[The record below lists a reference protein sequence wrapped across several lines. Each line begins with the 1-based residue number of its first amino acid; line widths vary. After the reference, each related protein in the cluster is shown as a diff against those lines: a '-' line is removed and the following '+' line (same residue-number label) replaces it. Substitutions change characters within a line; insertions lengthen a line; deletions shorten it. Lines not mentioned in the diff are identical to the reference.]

1 MQFLKSA
8 ICPRGRHLAAFFAA
22 FALVLAPAQL
32 KANSFFAMDTG
43 ITGDPE
49 KVAEAL
55 RELGYEGLGGSGTSV
70 APLRA
75 ALEGREG
82 RLWNVYLTLKF
93 QNGKSALTPEIK
105 KLIAD
110 LKGHDSALWIA
121 IQEVEGKRDEVAVK
135 ALTEIAEEAKQA
147 DVKVSLYPHTGFWL
161 GRFSDAARV
170 AKLLN
175 REDVGITFN
184 LCHWLKVE
192 GDVDPIP
199 AIKAEAKRLQF
210 VTINGADKGDTKAM
224 NWDRLI
230 QTLDSGTYDVAGFVA
245 RLQSEVGWNG
255 PIGLQAYGV
264 KGDRKT
270 NLTKSMS
277 AWRKMS
283 GTLDGLVVC
292 GYQGWFRTEGD
303 GAGNGWF
310 HYSPGGRFGP
320 DNTHIEIW
328 PDMSELGPEE
338 RFPTPLKHA
347 DGKTAEV
354 FSSVKEPTVMRH
366 FRWMREYG
374 IDAAF
379 VQRFAT
385 TTRDPRHRASMDTVL
400 ANCRK
405 GANAE
410 GRKWVVMYDLSGLRT
425 ENFDTVS
432 RDWLRLKE
440 EKRWSADDA
449 AYLRY
454 KGKPLVALWGL
465 GFNDRPASLPEWETL
480 VRFFKSEGCAVMVGV
495 PCYFRTLSQD
505 TIKDPKLHEIIA
517 LADVVSPWAVGRFG
531 TPQDAANRVEK
542 LLKPDLAWCKERNL
556 DYLPVAFPGFSWHN
570 LMKSRRQEAKMDAI
584 PRLGGKFLWSQAV
597 AARQAGGK
605 SLYIAMFDEVD
616 EGTAIFKISN
626 NPPAG
631 EVKFLADPAV
641 EPDRYLWL
649 SGQIGRMLRGEIPAT
664 TEMPARQTR

>member
-1 MQFLKSA
+1 MQFPKGD
-8 ICPRGRHLAAFFAA
+8 ICSRIRLLAAFSV
-22 FALVLAPAQL
+22 VLALALLPL
-32 KANSFFAMDTG
+32 KANPFFAMDTG

-49 KVAEAL
+49 KVAGAL
-55 RELGYEGLGGSGTSV
+55 QELGYAGLGGSGTNA
-70 APLRA
+70 APMRA
-75 ALEGREG
+75 ALEGRG
-82 RLWNVYLTLKF
+82 LRLWNVYLTLKF
-93 QNGKSALTPEIK
+93 RSGTTALTPEIK
-105 KLIAD
+105 SLIAE
-110 LKGHDSALWIA
+110 LKGHDSVLWIA
-121 IQEVEGKRDEVAVK
+121 IQEVEGNRDEVAVK
-135 ALTEIAEEAKQA
+135 ALTEIAEEAGQA
-147 DVKVSLYPHTGFWL
+147 GVKISLYPHSGFWL

-170 AKLLN
+170 ADLIK

-199 AIKAEAKRLQF
+199 AIKAATERLQF

-224 NWDRLI
+224 GWDRLI
-230 QTLDSGTYDVAGFVA
+230 QTLDSGSYDVARFVA
-245 RLQSEVGWNG
+245 RLQAEANWDG

-264 KGDRKT
+264 KGDRRT
-270 NLTKSMS
+270 NLAKSMA

-283 GTLDGLVVC
+283 GSLDGLVVC
-292 GYQGWFRTEGD
+292 GYQGWFRAEGD
-303 GAGNGWF
+303 GSGNGWF
-310 HYSPGGRFGP
+310 HYSAGGGFEP
-320 DNTHIEIW
+320 NNTHIEIW
-328 PDMSELGPEE
+328 PDMSELGPDE
-338 RFPTPLKHA
+338 RFPTPLKYA

-354 FSSVKEPTVMRH
+354 FSAVKEATVLRH

-379 VQRFAT
+379 LQRFAS
-385 TTRDPRHRASMDTVL
+385 TTRDPRHRASMDTVMEH
-400 ANCRK
+400 CRK

-432 RDWLRLKE
+432 KDWQHLKE
-440 EKRWSADDA
+440 EQLWSADDP

-465 GFNDRPASLPEWETL
+465 GFNDRPASLPEWEAL
-480 VRFFKSEGCAVMVGV
+480 VRYFKDQGCAVMMGV
-495 PCYFRTLSQD
+495 PCYFRTLDHD

-531 TPQDAANRVEK
+531 TPQEAANRVDK
-542 LLKPDLAWCKERNL
+542 LLKPDLAWCQERKL
-556 DYLPVAFPGFSWHN
+556 GYLPVAFPGFSWHN
-570 LMKSRRQEAKMDAI
+570 LMKSRKQEAKMDAI
-584 PRLGGKFLWSQAV
+584 PRLGGKFLWSQAL
-597 AARQAGGK
+597 AARQAGSK
-605 SLYIAMFDEVD
+605 SVYLAMFDEID

-626 NPPAG
+626 QPPEG

-649 SGQIGRMLRGEIPAT
+649 SGQIGRMLRGEIPASA
-664 TEMPARQTR
+664 EMPLRPGK